1 MINQTQEQVSW
12 AEPISS
18 ESTIIASWGND
29 LGLAFKPSTSE
40 LEIDLTVELD
50 HHFSDLPKLDL
61 TTDLAHHFSDLPKLD
76 LTTDLAHH
84 FPEIQTRVKNAPRE
98 TRKTKRKAESKS
110 ITLNETASYLYA
122 QGDKDIRFSEWKSKL
137 IYFSSVKHSLCRTNE
152 AEDTVLEFLSW
163 VIEEDKL
170 KDRTHKKVHFNWVQR
185 KMFFQ
190 YMTRLRETQG
200 QDILH
205 RHNSKY
211 CRTQQEKKL
220 DTEFKWVPPTTHSKF
235 NQYNDEGKITNSE
248 LYLNDQT
255 NVEEE
260 MTQSKGWSLLFD
272 EVDLML
278 SDEEDVDKSLWASI
292 LTDFFQGTFDGVSKV
307 KREQDEAWANSCEI
321 SVQELRSIRR
331 KVLKMV
337 KKNPKIVKIATQ
349 YFT

>member
-12 AEPISS
+12 AEPISL

-29 LGLAFKPSTSE
+29 LGLALKPSTSE
-40 LEIDLTVELD
+40 LKLDLTVELD

-61 TTDLAHHFSDLPKLD
+61 TADLDHHFSDLPKLD
-76 LTTDLAHH
+76 LTTDLPHH
-84 FPEIQTRVKNAPRE
+84 FPEIQNRVKNAPRE
-98 TRKTKRKAESKS
+98 TRKRIAESEV

-137 IYFSSVKHSLCRTNE
+137 IYFSSVKHSLCRKDE
-152 AEDTVLEFLSW
+152 AEDTILEFLSW
-163 VIEEDKL
+163 VIAEDKL

-200 QDILH
+200 QDVLH
-205 RHNSKY
+205 RHNNKY

-220 DTEFKWVPPTTHSKF
+220 NTEFKWVPSTTHSKF
-235 NQYNDEGKITNSE
+235 NQYNDDGKITNSE

-255 NVEEE
+255 SLEEE
-260 MTQSKGWSLLFD
+260 ITQSKGWSLLYD
-272 EVDLML
+272 EVDEML
-278 SDEEDVDKSLWASI
+278 SDKEDVDKSLWASI

-307 KREQDEAWANSCEI
+307 KREQDEAWADSCEI
-321 SVQELRSIRR
+321 SVQELRSIRSR
-331 KVLKMV
+331 VLKMV

-349 YFT
+349 YFA